1 MHLVYPP
8 KFYITIVSKFLLGIK
23 VVPREI
29 EENGYAI
36 VFFWGG
42 GGWSGGGRVNKVH
55 HGLGEK
61 ITVNNCDLFLYFCK
75 LFDPSVQS
83 ESKFVRFLLA

>member
-8 KFYITIVSKFLLGIK
+8 KFYINIFSKFLLGIK

-36 VFFWGG
+36 VFFGG
-42 GGWSGGGRVNKVH
+42 GGGGGGGGVNKVH

-61 ITVNNCDLFLYFCK
+61 
-75 LFDPSVQS
+75 S
-83 ESKFVRFLLA
+83 E

>member
-36 VFFWGG
+36 VFFGG
-42 GGWSGGGRVNKVH
+42 GGSGRGRVNKVH

-61 ITVNNCDLFLYFCK
+61 
-75 LFDPSVQS
+75 S
-83 ESKFVRFLLA
+83 E

>member
-8 KFYITIVSKFLLGIK
+8 KFYINIVSKFLLGIK

-42 GGWSGGGRVNKVH
+42 GVGGNEGGRVNKVH

-61 ITVNNCDLFLYFCK
+61 
-75 LFDPSVQS
+75 S
-83 ESKFVRFLLA
+83 E

>member
-36 VFFWGG
+36 VFFLR
-42 GGWSGGGRVNKVH
+42 GWRGSGGGRVNKVH

-61 ITVNNCDLFLYFCK
+61 
-75 LFDPSVQS
+75 S
-83 ESKFVRFLLA
+83 E

>member
-8 KFYITIVSKFLLGIK
+8 KFYIAIVSKFLLGIK

-29 EENGYAI
+29 EK
-36 VFFWGG
+36 FFGG
-42 GGWSGGGRVNKVH
+42 GGGGRVNKVH

-61 ITVNNCDLFLYFCK
+61 
-75 LFDPSVQS
+75 S
-83 ESKFVRFLLA
+83 E

>member
-23 VVPREI
+23 VVPRKI

-36 VFFWGG
+36 VFLGG
-42 GGWSGGGRVNKVH
+42 GGGAGGGGRVNKVH
-55 HGLGEK
+55 HGLSEK
-61 ITVNNCDLFLYFCK
+61 
-75 LFDPSVQS
+75 S
-83 ESKFVRFLLA
+83 E

>member
-1 MHLVYPP
+1 MHVVYPP
-8 KFYITIVSKFLLGIK
+8 KFYITIVSEFLLGIK

-36 VFFWGG
+36 VFFFLGG
-42 GGWSGGGRVNKVH
+42 GGGVGWGRVNKVH

-61 ITVNNCDLFLYFCK
+61 
-75 LFDPSVQS
+75 S
-83 ESKFVRFLLA
+83 E

>member
-8 KFYITIVSKFLLGIK
+8 KFYINIVSKFLLGIK

-36 VFFWGG
+36 VFWEVGG
-42 GGWSGGGRVNKVH
+42 GRSGGGRVNKVH
-55 HGLGEK
+55 LGLGEK
-61 ITVNNCDLFLYFCK
+61 
-75 LFDPSVQS
+75 S
-83 ESKFVRFLLA
+83 E

>member
-36 VFFWGG
+36 VFFGG
-42 GGWSGGGRVNKVH
+42 GAGVERGWAGK
-55 HGLGEK
+55 
-61 ITVNNCDLFLYFCK
+61 
-75 LFDPSVQS
+75 QS
-83 ESKFVRFLLA
+83 ASWSR